1 MVDVRSKEKMSALLN
16 SLDLDSI
23 RYHTRFHTRRSQF
36 GYVSRLLRKSSGS
49 CDDEFY
55 ARNLWPCRDSQCA
68 AVLGPLD
75 VSGDE
80 PKTASEM
87 YAEDQRCCSVCGT
100 FRRKADFCDI
110 VRLINLR

>member
-1 MVDVRSKEKMSALLN
+1 MSALLN
-16 SLDLDSI
+16 SLDLASI
-23 RYHTRFHTRRSQF
+23 RYHTSVISRRSQF

-75 VSGDE
+75 AVGDE
-80 PKTASEM
+80 PKTVSEM

-100 FRRKADFCDI
+100 FRRKVDLDDI
-110 VRLINLR
+110 LRLLGLP

>member
-1 MVDVRSKEKMSALLN
+1 MSSLLDA
-16 SLDLDSI
+16 LDLAGF
-23 RYHTRFHTRRSQF
+23 TRCHGFETRRPLF
-36 GYVSRLLRKSSGS
+36 GYVSQFLRKSSGS
-49 CDDEFY
+49 RDDEFY

-68 AVLGPLD
+68 AVLGLLD

-100 FRRKADFCDI
+100 FRRKVDLCDI
-110 VRLINLR
+110 VRLISLR